1 MAIDTENKIKMRLN
15 RNIVH
20 DNMNKVPYYNPN
32 YAWNESPIGRY
43 DCSDFPGCKTEVDSF
58 LKDYPNLIQSDCPWE
73 CRYGKSTQGEFNK
86 VVHIMCHFCL
96 GIQLTSLVTQHRLHN

>member
-1 MAIDTENKIKMRLN
+1 MAIDTENGIKMRLN

-20 DNMNKVPYYNPN
+20 DNMNKIPYYNPN

-58 LKDYPNLIQSDCPWE
+58 LVDYPNLIQSDCPWE
-73 CRYGKSTQGEFNK
+73 CRYGKRTQGK
-86 VVHIMCHFCL
+86 
-96 GIQLTSLVTQHRLHN
+96 